1 MIRLLAYRFLRR
13 PIRRGFQS
21 FRSLKADSGFHCRS
35 ALVSVVFVDEK
46 MAVKKKK
53 QIRVIVSTIMQGPLN
68 IWTEHSNCQI
78 HSRGDSKTLIALLMP
93 NIFLIFFM
101 KLFFYTYKS

>member
-1 MIRLLAYRFLRR
+1 MWLARDKASVAYRFLRR

-46 MAVKKKK
+46 MAVKENKNKLE
-53 QIRVIVSTIMQGPLN
+53 Q
-68 IWTEHSNCQI
+68 
-78 HSRGDSKTLIALLMP
+78 LLMLLC
-93 NIFLIFFM
+93 IGAIHLFM
-101 KLFFYTYKS
+101 M

>member
-1 MIRLLAYRFLRR
+1 MTVCRDKASVAYRFLRR

-53 QIRVIVSTIMQGPLN
+53 QIRAIVSTYY
-68 IWTEHSNCQI
+68 H
-78 HSRGDSKTLIALLMP
+78 LLVQ
-93 NIFLIFFM
+93 F
-101 KLFFYTYKS
+101 TYLGCK

>member
-1 MIRLLAYRFLRR
+1 MWLARDKASVAYRFLRR

-53 QIRVIVSTIMQGPLN
+53 QIRAIVSTYYY
-68 IWTEHSNCQI
+68 
-78 HSRGDSKTLIALLMP
+78 LLVQ
-93 NIFLIFFM
+93 F
-101 KLFFYTYKS
+101 TYLGCK